1 MLIEKYHSTNCQ
13 DKEIVASIRKAID
26 STIELRS
33 KKLLIEAFIESVNV
47 DSNVAE
53 DWLKF
58 VDEQSIKDLK
68 EIIVEENLKEEET
81 FKFMDNAFR
90 DGAIKTI
97 GTDIDKILP
106 PMSLF
111 GGRSKKKQIV
121 LEKLN
126 KYFEKY
132 EGLL

>member
-1 MLIEKYHSTNCQ
+1 M
-13 DKEIVASIRKAID
+13 D
-26 STIELRS
+26 S
-33 KKLLIEAFIESVNV
+33 KVY
-47 DSNVAE
+47 E
-53 DWLKF
+53 DWITF
-58 VDEQSIKDLK
+58 FEHQSINDLK
-68 EIIVEENLKEEET
+68 QIIEEENLKEVET
-81 FKFMDNAFR
+81 FKFMENAFR

-111 GGRSKKKQIV
+111 GGRAKKKSIV

-132 EGLL
+132 EGLM